1 MFRRRPKNDAQHIP
15 AEELSLLL
23 EVSAGF
29 TGSLEL
35 SHVLQAA
42 VDGAVKVLRLETG
55 AIYLL
60 VDNELEMG
68 ATVPP
73 LPPEALSALERTSRK
88 GHAHIER
95 CLALREAVFVPN
107 TETESFTD
115 AERAV
120 LEARPLRSILYVPI
134 VSDSDAIGV
143 VIVGTLSKPHRFV
156 SHDADLCQ
164 TLSCQMALAITNA
177 RLYGELRAANAELAR
192 HRDHLEEIVE
202 QRTRELEVVSHQ
214 NAADASPSA

>member
-1 MFRRRPKNDAQHIP
+1 MLLRRPKSDAQRIP

-35 SHVLQAA
+35 GHVLQEA
-42 VDGAVKVLRLETG
+42 VDGAVRLLRLETG

-60 VDNELEMG
+60 IDNELELG

-73 LPPEALSALERTSRK
+73 LPPEAISALGRTPRK

-95 CLALREAVFVPN
+95 CLALREAVFVPDASA
-107 TETESFTD
+107 EDFTD
-115 AERAV
+115 VERAV

-134 VSDSDAIGV
+134 ISNSDAIGV
-143 VIVGTLSKPHRFV
+143 VIVGTQSRLHRFV
-156 SHDADLCQ
+156 AHDAELCQ
-164 TLSCQMALAITNA
+164 TLSCQIALAVTNA
-177 RLYGELRAANAELAR
+177 RLYEELRIANRELAR
-192 HRDHLEEIVE
+192 HRDQLEELVV
-202 QRTRELEVVSHQ
+202 QRTRELEEVSRH
-214 NAADASPSA
+214 NGAEA